1 MTDIRRIPVAGEG
14 FKPYEVIVG
23 QGLLTEA
30 EKWIGPF
37 LRNKRVV
44 VVTDSHVGPLHA
56 DALLAQF
63 AAAGHA
69 THSIVIPAGEQSKSF
84 DGLKVL
90 LDAMLECGLDR
101 KDVVVALGGGVIGD
115 LTGFAC
121 AVYMRGIDFIQIPT
135 TVLAQVDSSV
145 GGKTAIDHEK
155 GKNLIGAFHQP
166 RLVLCDLDVLKTLPA
181 REIRCGYAEII
192 KYGLLGDR
200 AFFEWLEKH
209 GRDVIALEPEALL
222 YAISRSVEMKAGI
235 VAADEREGGQRAL
248 LNLGH
253 TFGHAL
259 EAEVGFGDTLL
270 HGEAVAIGMCQAFR
284 YSALNLHCS
293 EDDEA
298 RAVAAIHAAGLPTRM
313 SDIKRKDGRN
323 EPFDADRLLT
333 HMSHDK
339 KAEGGTL
346 TFVLVNGIGEA
357 FVAKQVEREKI
368 IDFLILD
375 GAISAVTHTPI
386 EG

>member
-1 MTDIRRIPVAGEG
+1 V
-14 FKPYEVIVG
+14 VI
-23 QGLLTEA
+23 
-30 EKWIGPF
+30 
-37 LRNKRVV
+37 
-44 VVTDSHVGPLHA
+44 
-56 DALLAQF
+56 
-63 AAAGHA
+63 
-69 THSIVIPAGEQSKSF
+69 
-84 DGLKVL
+84 
-90 LDAMLECGLDR
+90 
-101 KDVVVALGGGVIGD
+101 ALGGGVIGD

-166 RLVLCDLDVLKTLPA
+166 RLVLCDLDVLKTLPV

-200 AFFEWLEKH
+200 AFFEWLEQH
-209 GRDVIALEPEALL
+209 GRDVIALEPAALL
-222 YAISRSVEMKAGI
+222 HAISRSVEMKAEI

-259 EAEVGFGDTLL
+259 EAEVGFGPENVNALL

-284 YSALNLHCS
+284 YSALDQLCG
-293 EDDEA
+293 EEDEA
-298 RAVAAIHAAGLPTRM
+298 RAVRAIAAAGLPTRM
-313 SDIKRKDGRN
+313 ADIRN
-323 EPFDADRLLT
+323 QPFDADRLLT
-333 HMSHDK
+333 HMGHDK

-346 TFVLVNGIGEA
+346 TFVLVHGIGQA

-386 EG
+386 ES

>member
-1 MTDIRRIPVAGEG
+1 MSLDPVTIPVSGEG
-14 FKPYEVIVG
+14 FKAYDVVVG
-23 QGLLTEA
+23 HGLMADIEA
-30 EKWIGPF
+30 LIGPF
-37 LRNKRVV
+37 LSNKRVV

-56 DALLAQF
+56 DTVLAPF
-63 AAAGHA
+63 KASGHK
-69 THSIVIPAGEQSKSF
+69 THLITVPAGESSKSF
-84 DGLKVL
+84 DGLKFLMDAL
-90 LDAMLECGLDR
+90 LDCGLDR
-101 KDVVVALGGGVIGD
+101 KDVVIALGGGVIGD

-121 AVYMRGIDFIQIPT
+121 AIYMRGIDFIQIPT

-166 RLVLCDLDVLKTLPA
+166 RLVLCDLGLLSTLPA

-200 AFFEWLEKH
+200 AFFDWLEHNVK
-209 GRDVIALEPEALL
+209 DVLALEPASIQH
-222 YAISRSVEMKAGI
+222 AVARSVEMKAEI

-270 HGEAVAIGMCQAFR
+270 HGEAVAIGMAQAFR
-284 YSALNLHCS
+284 YSALNLDCS
-293 EDDEA
+293 EEDEA
-298 RAVAAIHAAGLPTRM
+298 RAIAAIRHAGLPTRM
-313 SDIKRKDGRN
+313 GEIRN
-323 EPFDADRLLT
+323 APFDAERLLT
-333 HMSHDK
+333 HMGHDK

-346 TFVLVNGIGEA
+346 TFVLVHGIGDA
-357 FVAKQVEREKI
+357 YVAKQVDRDSIAE
-368 IDFLILD
+368 FLILD
-375 GAISAVTHTPI
+375 GAQSAAAATA
-386 EG
+386 

>member
-1 MTDIRRIPVAGEG
+1 MSLDPVTIPVSGEG
-14 FKPYEVIVG
+14 FKAYDVVVG
-23 QGLLTEA
+23 HGLMADIEA
-30 EKWIGPF
+30 LIGPF
-37 LRNKRVV
+37 LSNKRVV

-56 DALLAQF
+56 DTVLAPF
-63 AAAGHA
+63 KASGHK
-69 THSIVIPAGEQSKSF
+69 THLITVPAGESSKSF
-84 DGLKVL
+84 DGLKFLMDAL
-90 LDAMLECGLDR
+90 LDCGLDR
-101 KDVVVALGGGVIGD
+101 KDVVIALGGGVIGD

-121 AVYMRGIDFIQIPT
+121 AIYMRGIDFIQIPT

-166 RLVLCDLDVLKTLPA
+166 RLVLCDLGLLSTLPA

-200 AFFEWLEKH
+200 AFFDWLEHNVK
-209 GRDVIALEPEALL
+209 DVLALEPASIQH
-222 YAISRSVEMKAGI
+222 AVARSVEMKAEI

-270 HGEAVAIGMCQAFR
+270 HGEAVTIGMAQAFR
-284 YSALNLHCS
+284 YSALNLDCS
-293 EDDEA
+293 EEDEA
-298 RAVAAIHAAGLPTRM
+298 RAIAAIRHAGLPTRM
-313 SDIKRKDGRN
+313 GEIRN
-323 EPFDADRLLT
+323 APFDAERLLT
-333 HMSHDK
+333 HMGHDK

-346 TFVLVNGIGEA
+346 TFVLVHGIGDA
-357 FVAKQVEREKI
+357 YVAKQVDRDSIAE
-368 IDFLILD
+368 FLILD
-375 GAISAVTHTPI
+375 GAQSAAAATA
-386 EG
+386 